1 MWHIWTEGT
10 IIPATSNRRHPRNSV
25 IAAPADGQSDGRPPG
40 RCPVAMVR
48 QGMVVA
54 LMALFLG
61 CDAGTGEGGHSAE
74 SGQAAALV
82 LELAQGR
89 VQGIASPFTASNGE
103 HITVY
108 RGLPYAAPPVGD
120 NRWRP
125 PGPPPS
131 WDGVL
136 LADTFSDSCY
146 QARHSSSFVWRREDF
161 PVSEDCLYLNVWAP
175 ADGANLPVMVWFH
188 GGAHT
193 SGQGHSLI
201 FDGTELASQGI
212 ILITINYRLGPF
224 GFLAHPLLA
233 AESDHNSAGNY
244 GLMDKIVALE
254 WVRANAGAFGGDAD
268 NVTIF
273 GQSAGS
279 QSVCALMASPRARGL
294 FHKAIGQSAACVNTM
309 PEQDA
314 NGYARGARLLDT
326 LAVDSMA
333 AARSLDPETVVS
345 ASQSSGWEAESRL
358 TVDGWLLEEL
368 PRETFRAGRQ
378 APVPLMLGFLA
389 NEGIELFPSN
399 PMLTE
404 DELHTFLTGVAGE
417 SGAPLLRQHYIEEHP
432 VPGDLQHAV
441 ATDFFMAF
449 GMRRWAE
456 FQSAINQPTFFY
468 FMDHVP
474 PAFHLYMPEQPML
487 TLAGGPR
494 SGGAY
499 HSGDL
504 ALVFGSTDKVG
515 LDWNPAD
522 RVVSDYMVR
531 YWSTFAR
538 TGTPNGDQL
547 PPWPAFDGSQ
557 FWTLVLN
564 ESPAAQPGVR
574 TAVLDIMATQWPL

>member
-1 MWHIWTEGT
+1 
-10 IIPATSNRRHPRNSV
+10 
-25 IAAPADGQSDGRPPG
+25 
-40 RCPVAMVR
+40 MVR
-48 QGMVVA
+48 QGIVVA
-54 LMALFLG
+54 LLALLLG

-74 SGQAAALV
+74 SGEAAALV

-108 RGLPYAAPPVGD
+108 RGLPYAEPPEGD

-131 WDGVL
+131 WDGTL

-294 FHKAIGQSAACVNTM
+294 FHKAWGQVCVNTM
-309 PEQDA
+309 PSRIMVPAE
-314 NGYARGARLLDT
+314 
-326 LAVDSMA
+326 A
-333 AARSLDPETVVS
+333 ACWKRWRSIRSGGQKLDPEAWSAPVS
-345 ASQSSGWEAESRL
+345 PVAGKQ
-358 TVDGWLLEEL
+358 
-368 PRETFRAGRQ
+368 RAGH
-378 APVPLMLGFLA
+378 G
-389 NEGIELFPSN
+389 
-399 PMLTE
+399 
-404 DELHTFLTGVAGE
+404 
-417 SGAPLLRQHYIEEHP
+417 
-432 VPGDLQHAV
+432 
-441 ATDFFMAF
+441 
-449 GMRRWAE
+449 
-456 FQSAINQPTFFY
+456 
-468 FMDHVP
+468 
-474 PAFHLYMPEQPML
+474 
-487 TLAGGPR
+487 
-494 SGGAY
+494 
-499 HSGDL
+499 
-504 ALVFGSTDKVG
+504 
-515 LDWNPAD
+515 
-522 RVVSDYMVR
+522 
-531 YWSTFAR
+531 
-538 TGTPNGDQL
+538 
-547 PPWPAFDGSQ
+547 
-557 FWTLVLN
+557 
-564 ESPAAQPGVR
+564 
-574 TAVLDIMATQWPL
+574 